1 LVHQYNHRGRQFFP
15 DDADYRAGFG
25 NPSHPVSDNS
35 WRNVCV
41 DFLLTGGLERPIYLE
56 AKSVTLAEGK
66 VALFPDTVTTRGQ
79 KHLRELTTLLPQAR
93 AMMLYFVFSCDRADP
108 VYGQLLREA
117 LALGIEVLPCRFE
130 ITPHLIRYL
139 GLAEFLAMQPTAVS
153 TTTGN
158 NSYLECQ

>member
-1 LVHQYNHRGRQFFP
+1 
-15 DDADYRAGFG
+15 
-25 NPSHPVSDNS
+25 
-35 WRNVCV
+35 V

-56 AKSVTLAEGK
+56 VKSVTLAEGK

-79 KHLRELTTLLPQAR
+79 KRLRELTALLPQAR
-93 AMMLYFVFSCDRADP
+93 AVMLYFVNRGDCTVFAPCDRADS

-130 ITPHLIRYL
+130 ITPEGIRYL

-153 TTTGN
+153 RTTGN
-158 NSYLECQ
+158 TSYLECQ